1 LFGEGGKRQMES
13 PGPDPVLARITDV
26 ITVEELHPAPL
37 RPLFEPDG
45 RRLRVPM
52 AEPIERTERDLGL
65 PFPDWLKAV
74 YLSCNGFSGPI
85 GVCSLLGLDGPGG
98 VAGYTLFL
106 RSQESSPAWLQ
117 RAIVFS
123 HRRVSWSIDTH
134 WAARDG
140 DLVEWAPGEG
150 PSPTILEPDLFALW
164 RREQE
169 QADRLAAER
178 SKAPRT
184 RRCT

>member
-1 LFGEGGKRQMES
+1 MEL
-13 PGPDPVLARITDV
+13 PGLDPVLGRITDV
-26 ITVEELHPAPL
+26 IVVDEFHPAPL
-37 RPLFEPDG
+37 RPLLEPDG

-52 AEPIERTERDLGL
+52 AELIERTERDLGV
-65 PFPDWLKAV
+65 PFPEWLRAI
-74 YLSCNGFSGPI
+74 YLACNGFSGPI
-85 GVCSLLGLDGPGG
+85 GVCSLLRLDATEG
-98 VAGYTLFL
+98 VADYTLFL
-106 RSQESSPAWLQ
+106 RSQEWSPAWLQ

-140 DLVEWAPGEG
+140 ELVEWTPGAG
-150 PSPTILEPDLFALW
+150 AGYTVLEPDLFALW

-178 SKAPRT
+178 SKARLTLPHELLV
-184 RRCT
+184 

>member
-1 LFGEGGKRQMES
+1 
-13 PGPDPVLARITDV
+13 VLARIKGV
-26 ITVEELHPAPL
+26 ILVEKFHPPPI

-45 RRLRVPM
+45 RRPRVPM
-52 AEPIERTERDLGL
+52 ADLIERTERDLGA
-65 PFPDWLKAV
+65 PFPDWLRAV
-74 YLSCNGFSGPI
+74 YLSCNGLRGPI
-85 GVCSLLGLDGPGG
+85 GVCSLLGLDGPEG
-98 VAGYTLFL
+98 VVGYTLLL

-134 WAARDG
+134 WAALDG
-140 DLVEWAPGEG
+140 ELVEWGPGAG
-150 PSPTILEPDLFALW
+150 AGYTVLGPDLFALW

-178 SKAPRT
+178 SKAHRT

>member
-1 LFGEGGKRQMES
+1 MNPPE
-13 PGPDPVLARITDV
+13 PDSVLARIKGV
-26 ITVEELHPAPL
+26 IVVEEFHPPPL

-52 AEPIERTERDLGL
+52 AELIERTERDLGP

-74 YLSCNGFSGPI
+74 YLCCNGFSGPI
-85 GVCSLLGLDGPGG
+85 SVCSLLRLDGPDG

-106 RSQESSPAWLQ
+106 RSQEWSPAWLQ

-140 DLVEWAPGEG
+140 ELVEWTPGAG
-150 PSPTILEPDLFALW
+150 AGYTVLEPDLFALW

-178 SKAPRT
+178 SKARLTLPHELLV
-184 RRCT
+184 